1 MRETTLT
8 ELRNQT
14 RYFFDLIESGETVR
28 VLRNGRAIANIL
40 PVQPGMPSW
49 KQRMA
54 HPLQVDGAEI
64 SRMILEERGV

>member
-28 VLRNGRAIANIL
+28 VLRKGKPIADIL
-40 PVQPGMPSW
+40 PIQPDIPSW
-49 KQRMA
+49 KQRLA
-54 HPLQVDGAEI
+54 RPLQVNGAEI